1 LSELTS
7 FPAVVARVQTMADN
21 GIRVIFDL
29 PETETAQLSKLHLLM
44 KSETYL
50 RIIVYDADEWNKLP
64 VPDSNK

>member
-44 KSETYL
+44 TSDTYL
-50 RIIVYDADEWNKLP
+50 RVVIFDADDNIARI
-64 VPDSNK
+64 